1 MISIRPA
8 THADSE
14 ILGII
19 GPAAYAAA
27 YSYLWRDPAAL
38 AEHLESFGPA
48 GVAAFLSQPGARI
61 WLAEHAERAIG
72 FLSLLPNS
80 PEPVATTP
88 HGAEIPRI
96 FLLPGARGKGVGQR
110 LLAPA
115 REAAQEAGASYLWLD
130 AMASADWAIGAYRK
144 WGFTPA
150 GSTVFAKPVDPDL
163 AKMVVMTLPLTRAG
177 G

>member
-1 MISIRPA
+1 MVSIRLA
-8 THADSE
+8 TRADCDN
-14 ILGII
+14 LGII

-27 YSYLWRDPAAL
+27 YAYLWRDPAAL

-48 GVAAFLSQPGARI
+48 GVAEFLAQPGARI
-61 WLAEHAERAIG
+61 WLAEHEERAIG

-80 PEPVATTP
+80 LEPVARTP
-88 HGAEIPRI
+88 RGAEIPRI

-110 LLAPA
+110 LLVSA

-130 AMASADWAIGAYRK
+130 AMASAEWAIGAYKK

-150 GSTVFAKPVDPDL
+150 GSTVFPKPVDPDL
-163 AKMVVMTLPLTRAG
+163 AKMVVMTLPLSRAG